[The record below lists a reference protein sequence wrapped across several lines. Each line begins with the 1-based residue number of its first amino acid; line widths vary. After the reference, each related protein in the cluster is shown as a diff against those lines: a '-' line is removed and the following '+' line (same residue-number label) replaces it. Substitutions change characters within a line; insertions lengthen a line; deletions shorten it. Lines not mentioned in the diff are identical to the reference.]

1 MIADFEE
8 IFGKQDNNHV
18 SIPEEI
24 LNNINQ
30 ELPSTLFCYE
40 DPEKGFIVTPK
51 PNGKVLVNF
60 TLDPDEKTRERLK
73 NIPKEKWMDYFYRTQ
88 QCVKVKYVYMGD
100 ENKKIPIEQIGFNPL
115 EESPEIIENYM
126 YPEKF
131 PDPFQMPIEI
141 PNGKKIVLE
150 IQRQPYDSMNIV
162 KFANV
167 NYPAIKMEIFINEVE
182 IEKSSLTYSVNPSKA
197 QTVEDAILAIQI
209 SKYMQNGEALIEGK
223 KMFRPNIESESLD
236 MEQLDKWDTFWNC
249 LKKLE
254 EILDVSFV
262 PEVELAQEDIL
273 FIGQL
278 EASLI
283 NGKEVKWEHPFDH
296 LHVEKMEMKSSS
308 LDDLIGKGKMQ
319 FGFMEGPIEA
329 SLLGVDFQLY
339 SETWMKGFVITG
351 MEWDDDTHTGGEMY
365 ISDEGNEKWVLTR
378 KFMTKKEYL
387 EKVYRVK

>member
-1 MIADFEE
+1 
-8 IFGKQDNNHV
+8 
-18 SIPEEI
+18 
-24 LNNINQ
+24 
-30 ELPSTLFCYE
+30 
-40 DPEKGFIVTPK
+40 
-51 PNGKVLVNF
+51 
-60 TLDPDEKTRERLK
+60 
-73 NIPKEKWMDYFYRTQ
+73 
-88 QCVKVKYVYMGD
+88 
-100 ENKKIPIEQIGFNPL
+100 
-115 EESPEIIENYM
+115 
-126 YPEKF
+126 
-131 PDPFQMPIEI
+131 
-141 PNGKKIVLE
+141 
-150 IQRQPYDSMNIV
+150 
-162 KFANV
+162 
-167 NYPAIKMEIFINEVE
+167 
-182 IEKSSLTYSVNPSKA
+182 
-197 QTVEDAILAIQI
+197 
-209 SKYMQNGEALIEGK
+209 
-223 KMFRPNIESESLD
+223 

-387 EKVYRVK
+387 EKVPI